1 MVTRKMKL
9 HKLFPVL
16 LSFLVMGF
24 ADIIGVATGYIKQDF
39 DLTNFAVQFLP
50 MMVLLWFFVLS
61 VPAGILQD
69 KVGKRKMLNIGILIQ
84 AFGMVLPFLHYS
96 FPMMFV
102 SFLMLGIGNTLIQVS
117 TNPLLQDV
125 SPPEKLS
132 SLLSTGQFIK
142 AIISFAGP
150 LVTTFLATRFGD
162 WKLIFA
168 VYGITSIIVAVW
180 LGSTSVEESKP
191 EREPATFRSCF
202 SLLKNRFIL
211 LMTLSIFLIVGAEVA
226 INTNITNILMVKF
239 GITLEKAA
247 IGISLFF
254 AGEMVARLIGAI
266 LLNWIK
272 PRPFLLLISLIA
284 LSGIAGV
291 LLSPGY
297 IVSLLFIFLTGLGAG
312 NMFPVIFSL
321 ALEKM
326 PNRANEISGL
336 LVMAISGGAFIPPIV
351 GFVSTMVSPIAS
363 MFVIGFCMLY
373 VLWVSLYV
381 KKR

>member
-247 IGISLFF
+247 IGISIFF

-272 PRPFLLLISLIA
+272 PRPFLLLTSLIA
-284 LSGIAGV
+284 LSGIVGI
-291 LLSPGY
+291 LFSPGY
-297 IVSLLFIFLTGLGAG
+297 IISLLFIFLTGLGAG

-336 LVMAISGGAFIPPIV
+336 LVMAVSGGAFIPPIV

-363 MFVIGFCMLY
+363 MFVIGLCILY
-373 VLWVSLYV
+373 VLWVSFYV
-381 KKR
+381 KKQ